1 MKPIRTLLALSLG
14 LALAAPLALL
24 ARGDGDALPSAP
36 TGDQATTSRL
46 VYGLLSDSRYA
57 YRPRALDDALSQDI
71 LKRYLEALDPG
82 KVFLTAQ
89 DVAGF
94 SKYATTLDDAI
105 KSGQVDPAW
114 AMFAVYRMRVGERIA
129 YARGLLKGGFDFS
142 GNERYE
148 YDREHAPWAASGAAL
163 DTLWKQSVKNDWLR
177 LKLAGKKPEEI
188 RKTLDKR
195 YANVL
200 DGVGEI
206 KGEDVFQSFLNAY
219 AASIDPH
226 TDYMTPRSAENFNM
240 QISNSLEGIGAV
252 LFKQDDVILIREIVP
267 GGPAA
272 RSGKLKPG
280 DRIVGVGQNASG
292 EMKDVIG
299 WRTDDAVDLIRGA
312 ANTQVRLDIVPAE
325 APLDSKPARVLLTR
339 AKVRLEDAR
348 AKAETIVVPA
358 ANGEPVRRIG
368 VIKLPGF
375 YQDID
380 ARRRRD
386 SDYASATRD
395 VARMLAQFRAQKMDG
410 VVLDLRGNGGG
421 SLSEAIELTGLFI
434 DKGPVVQVR
443 ESGGRISVEDD
454 RDAGVAWDGPLA
466 VLINRGSASASE
478 IVAGAIQDYGRGL
491 IIGET
496 SFGKG
501 TVQNMVD
508 LDRWPANEKP
518 RFGQVKLTIAQF
530 FRPGGSSTQN
540 KGVVPDVAFPTS
552 VDASE
557 YGESTY
563 DNALPWTR
571 IAAAPHMQYGNFAG
585 LLGKLDARHD
595 ARVAKDVEYQWWVED
610 VAKFRAEAAKKS
622 VSLNEAERRAERDKF
637 DALVKQRAM
646 QRKELGIE
654 HDALLDSSD
663 DGLQANERDVAK
675 DVAREEAAKKSRD
688 PLLRESAAILGDAI
702 GLLGADAKLAAQVL
716 PQASSAAHWTD

>member
-226 TDYMTPRSAENFNM
+226 TD
-240 QISNSLEGIGAV
+240 
-252 LFKQDDVILIREIVP
+252 
-267 GGPAA
+267 
-272 RSGKLKPG
+272 
-280 DRIVGVGQNASG
+280 
-292 EMKDVIG
+292 
-299 WRTDDAVDLIRGA
+299 
-312 ANTQVRLDIVPAE
+312 
-325 APLDSKPARVLLTR
+325 
-339 AKVRLEDAR
+339 
-348 AKAETIVVPA
+348 
-358 ANGEPVRRIG
+358 
-368 VIKLPGF
+368 
-375 YQDID
+375 
-380 ARRRRD
+380 
-386 SDYASATRD
+386 
-395 VARMLAQFRAQKMDG
+395 
-410 VVLDLRGNGGG
+410 
-421 SLSEAIELTGLFI
+421 
-434 DKGPVVQVR
+434 
-443 ESGGRISVEDD
+443 
-454 RDAGVAWDGPLA
+454 
-466 VLINRGSASASE
+466 
-478 IVAGAIQDYGRGL
+478 
-491 IIGET
+491 
-496 SFGKG
+496 
-501 TVQNMVD
+501 
-508 LDRWPANEKP
+508 
-518 RFGQVKLTIAQF
+518 
-530 FRPGGSSTQN
+530 
-540 KGVVPDVAFPTS
+540 
-552 VDASE
+552 
-557 YGESTY
+557 
-563 DNALPWTR
+563 
-571 IAAAPHMQYGNFAG
+571 
-585 LLGKLDARHD
+585 
-595 ARVAKDVEYQWWVED
+595 
-610 VAKFRAEAAKKS
+610 
-622 VSLNEAERRAERDKF
+622 
-637 DALVKQRAM
+637 
-646 QRKELGIE
+646 
-654 HDALLDSSD
+654 
-663 DGLQANERDVAK
+663 
-675 DVAREEAAKKSRD
+675 
-688 PLLRESAAILGDAI
+688 
-702 GLLGADAKLAAQVL
+702 
-716 PQASSAAHWTD
+716 